1 MPTILYDMI
10 VPMNTHFPCPNSHE
24 QPRKLAIA
32 EVEKLVA
39 SSLLNNIVERML
51 NNIVGPIINVAH
63 MLHDNV
69 AQVLFRQQSCNI
81 HLNHK
86 SASMYLSVQRPLR
99 ISLLN

>member
-1 MPTILYDMI
+1 MTI
-10 VPMNTHFPCPNSHE
+10 VPMNTHFPCSNSHE

-39 SSLLNNIVERML
+39 SSLLNNIVETML

-69 AQVLFRQQSCNI
+69 AQVLLIGNNPVTYISTINRPRCISVCN
-81 HLNHK
+81 
-86 SASMYLSVQRPLR
+86 VP
-99 ISLLN
+99 